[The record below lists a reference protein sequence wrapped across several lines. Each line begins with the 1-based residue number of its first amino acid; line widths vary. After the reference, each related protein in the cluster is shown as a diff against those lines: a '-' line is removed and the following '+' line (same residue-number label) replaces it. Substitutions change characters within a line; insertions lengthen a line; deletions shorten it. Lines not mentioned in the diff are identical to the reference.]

1 MQYMLHHIHW
11 AALKGAVLLSDAAAY
26 RKIAF
31 GITGGDS
38 QDAGHP
44 APEYGSGAA
53 NCNCCR
59 DADDITGSDRGGK
72 CCRQG
77 REWRDISFPGFFST
91 TVHAAAGTRFFSGS
105 CLAGA
110 KKAETDPQRDLSL
123 DKART
128 DRKVN
133 MGSHQKDEH
142 GESPQKFL

>member
-1 MQYMLHHIHW
+1 VAIPRTPVIQHQNTAPGPPIAIAVEMPMILPVPIV
-11 AALKGAVLLSDAAAY
+11 AARAVARAA
-26 RKIAF
+26 
-31 GITGGDS
+31 S
-38 QDAGHP
+38 P
-44 APEYGSGAA
+44 APGNGSFFGML
-53 NCNCCR
+53 
-59 DADDITGSDRGGK
+59 
-72 CCRQG
+72 
-77 REWRDISFPGFFST
+77 SFPGFFST

-105 CLAGA
+105 CLPGA